1 MTRSPPNRHSSRKKI
16 DVHESFTFRSGHDA
30 QRETVPPQGVNRRL
44 GAAVQPIA
52 EIINRTASG
61 PRGKGAA

>member
-16 DVHESFTFRSGHDA
+16 DVHESFTFGSGHDA
-30 QRETVPPQGVNRRL
+30 QGETVPPQGVNRRL

-52 EIINRTASG
+52 EIIVHTASG
-61 PRGKGAA
+61 PRSEGTA